1 MKVLLAVAR
10 KNCKMLFLKRVK
22 LSELLMLL
30 SRLFNSNTVDGKYE
44 LLKKVCLTLNRG
56 MLSILFLVLYAVLV
70 VEILSNRYLGD

>member
-1 MKVLLAVAR
+1 MKVLLAVGR

-30 SRLFNSNTVDGKYE
+30 PRLFNLNTVDGKNE
-44 LLKKVCLTLNRG
+44 FLKKVCLTLNRG

-70 VEILSNRYLGD
+70 VRILSNRYLGD